1 MLTCLIGNLMFFL
14 EFWEG
19 LAIDLANQPA
29 EELGL
34 MINLS
39 QYVGL
44 KELLTI
50 TKVI

>member
-1 MLTCLIGNLMFFL
+1 MFFL

-29 EELGL
+29 EELEL

-39 QYVGL
+39 QFVGL

-50 TKVI
+50 TREI